1 VSGKKQAR
9 VELHELAFL
18 YALGA
23 LEGEDQ
29 RIFEEHLRRGCTACE
44 AELRSLGEVTASLGS
59 AVQAEPPAGLR
70 SRLLAKVRSAPRVP
84 GVLFEQGGLLISRS
98 AEVAWQTMAP
108 GIEFKPLHIDQARK
122 YNTCLVRKGRR
133 GPLSEPSP
141 PGNRRA
147 VHAFRRTSRR
157 RAGHACR

>member
-23 LEGEDQ
+23 LEDEDQ

-84 GVLFEQGGLLISRS
+84 GVLFEQ
-98 AEVAWQTMAP
+98 A
-108 GIEFKPLHIDQARK
+108 
-122 YNTCLVRKGRR
+122 
-133 GPLSEPSP
+133 
-141 PGNRRA
+141 
-147 VHAFRRTSRR
+147 AF
-157 RAGHACR
+157 